1 MRAATRWIVLTAV
14 CELVCGGAAAWQ
26 ERGSAVKR
34 LYVEPFTTQN
44 GSKELRDGMVAELR
58 KLKGISLASE
68 EQGADL
74 VLGGGGEIWIKG
86 YRSLNPRAGTSPA
99 NGTPVYAGYLSV
111 ELRGPKGGTLWSD
124 LVTPEAAGEDAVRQI
139 AKSVA
144 KDVEAALARGLP
156 SLPGAPP
163 QPRVNLH
170 GAGATFPYPVY
181 NKWFANYRNANP
193 AVEIAYEAVGSE
205 AGVRRLVKREVDFA
219 ASDTPEAIHEI
230 APGDESSYLMF
241 PSVIGAVVPIVN
253 LPGFAGEIQFTP
265 EALAGIYLGTIKKWD
280 DLVLRKANPGVR
292 LPDLD
297 VVVVHRADGSGTSY
311 AWSGFLSQ
319 TSAEWKSRIGTALS
333 PKWPM
338 GRGGIG
344 NEGVAQTVKE
354 FGGSIGYVEFIYA
367 LHDHLSYGKVRNRNG
382 EFVAASLQSIEA
394 AVARTAGGEGGLS
407 ILNAGASGAY
417 PIASFTWLIVPIPM
431 ADAAKRDG
439 MADFLRWM
447 LGPGQLQAAALGY
460 VALPKEVAD
469 HAQAQIAKLR

>member
-1 MRAATRWIVLTAV
+1 MAVATV
-14 CELVCGGAAAWQ
+14 CSLICSEAAAWQ
-26 ERGSAVKR
+26 DGGSAVKR
-34 LYVEPFTTQN
+34 LYVEPFTTRT
-44 GSKELRDGMVAELR
+44 GSKELRDGMAAELR
-58 KLKGISLASE
+58 KLKGISLANE

-74 VLGGGGEIWIKG
+74 VLGGGGEIWVKG

-139 AKSVA
+139 AKRVA

-156 SLPGAPP
+156 ALPGAPP
-163 QPRVNLH
+163 QAKVALH

-181 NKWFANYRNANP
+181 SKWFANYRNANP
-193 AVEIAYEAVGSE
+193 AVEFEYEAIGSE
-205 AGVRRLVKREVDFA
+205 AGARRLVKGEVDFA
-219 ASDTPEAIHEI
+219 ASDTPAAIQEI
-230 APGDESSYLMF
+230 APGDEGKYLMF

-280 DLVLRKANPGVR
+280 DPILRKANPGVR
-292 LPDLD
+292 LPELD
-297 VVVVHRADGSGTSY
+297 IVVVHRADGSGTSY

-319 TSAEWKSRIGTALS
+319 TSAEWKAQIGTALS
-333 PKWPM
+333 PKWPT
-338 GRGGIG
+338 GRGATG

-382 EFVAASLQSIEA
+382 EFVTASLESIEA
-394 AVARTAGGEGGLS
+394 AVARTGAGGEAGLS
-407 ILNAGASGAY
+407 LLNAAGAGAY
-417 PIASFTWLIVPIPM
+417 PIASFTWLIVPLPM

-460 VALPKEVAD
+460 VALPKDVAD
-469 HAQAQIAKLR
+469 RARAEIAKLR